1 MTSYEA
7 TIDDVNKVQ
16 EQCLGLSLLQI
27 RQALNQTNG
36 SVEESVQLL
45 NQRELQRRLEK
56 KKGKPGK
63 VLNNLF
69 RYQDLRQALWSGGT
83 AQAEQLQDANA
94 ADTRYSSLIRHI
106 ASVREEAEQS
116 AAFRTTFQACT
127 TVFPDVSRRY
137 LNDLIVRKIP
147 CDDLTNTVLDVLS
160 RSEYPLQINDP
171 SSNASVSRISVLNEK
186 KETIADGEASVCCG
200 CCFSDVSVTAVV
212 RCTENHE
219 FCMECVRRASLEHV
233 FAQRKLSALGCLEMG
248 GCDGEIS
255 EA

>member
-106 ASVREEAEQS
+106 ASVREEQNS
-116 AAFRTTFQACT
+116 LQLSGQHFRRARLCFQM
-127 TVFPDVSRRY
+127 S
-137 LNDLIVRKIP
+137 
-147 CDDLTNTVLDVLS
+147 
-160 RSEYPLQINDP
+160 
-171 SSNASVSRISVLNEK
+171 
-186 KETIADGEASVCCG
+186 
-200 CCFSDVSVTAVV
+200 AVV
-212 RCTENHE
+212 T
-219 FCMECVRRASLEHV
+219 
-233 FAQRKLSALGCLEMG
+233 
-248 GCDGEIS
+248 
-255 EA
+255 